1 MTALLAMM
9 TALVISIALTPLMIR
24 LAPRMGMVDLP
35 DPRKVHLAPIP
46 RVGGLGIAVGTLVAL
61 LLFVPID
68 SLVAWYLFGAAVL
81 LLFGA
86 ADDAMELGHWVK
98 FVGQFIA
105 VIPIVMSTRLK
116 IDPLVSQFFGGTS
129 LLITVG
135 VLLDTM
141 RQMESY
147 LLMRHYDGFLK
158 KGRVRGRS

>member
-68 SLVAWYLFGAAVL
+68 GLVAWYLFGAAVL
-81 LLFGA
+81 LVFGA
-86 ADDAMELGHWVK
+86 ADDSMELGHWVK

-105 VIPIVMSTRLK
+105 VIPIV
-116 IDPLVSQFFGGTS
+116 
-129 LLITVG
+129 
-135 VLLDTM
+135 
-141 RQMESY
+141 
-147 LLMRHYDGFLK
+147 
-158 KGRVRGRS
+158 